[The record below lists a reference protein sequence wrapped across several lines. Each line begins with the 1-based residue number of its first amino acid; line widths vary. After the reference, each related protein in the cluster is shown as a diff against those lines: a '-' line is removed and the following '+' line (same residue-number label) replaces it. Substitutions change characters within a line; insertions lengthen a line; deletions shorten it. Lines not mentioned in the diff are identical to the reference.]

1 MTQPAD
7 LPTETDVD
15 RLSADLLRAIQ
26 SEPVPDRITELASQ
40 LQDALEARA
49 AAREALET
57 PR

>member
-7 LPTETDVD
+7 MQIETDVD
-15 RLSADLLRAIQ
+15 RLSADLLRAIEA
-26 SEPVPDRITELASQ
+26 EPVPERIAELARQ
-40 LQDALEARA
+40 LQIALEARI

>member
-7 LPTETDVD
+7 MQTETDVD
-15 RLSADLLRAIQ
+15 RLSADLLRAIEA
-26 SEPVPDRITELASQ
+26 EPVPERIAELARR

-49 AAREALET
+49 AVRDALET